1 MDRLTSMSVFARVLE
16 LRSFSGAARD
26 LGISQATV
34 SKHVQTLEDWLGR
47 QLLTRTTRRVEPT
60 REGEGFYVRCQRIL
74 EEIDDVRIE
83 DADNALQGRIR
94 LGCSAGLATVF
105 LGSALGRVIAA
116 HPRLSVDVA
125 LARNSVD
132 PAHGGQDALISLGE
146 PVPAGMLT
154 QRLAELPL
162 VLCAAPAYL
171 AGRGEPQAPAA
182 LSTHDCLT
190 GAGHEPTTWRFRLP
204 NGNGQEETAV
214 PVRGRLASSNF
225 SVLHDAAVSGA
236 GILLAPPRMV
246 EADLSGRRLVP
257 VLTSTPPAPAV
268 LSAVYPPERHLST
281 RLRGVLDALSTAFAA
296 A

>member
-34 SKHVQTLEDWLGR
+34 SKHVQTLEEWLGR

-74 EEIDDVRIE
+74 EEINDIRVE
-83 DADNALQGRIR
+83 DSGDALQGSIR
-94 LGCSAGLATVF
+94 LGCSTGLASVF

-116 HPRLSVDVA
+116 HPKLSVDVA
-125 LARNSVD
+125 PPRNSSD
-132 PAHGGQDALISLGE
+132 PARSGQDALISLGE

-171 AGRGEPQAPAA
+171 AGNGEPQAPAA

-190 GAGHEPTTWRFRLP
+190 GAGNEPTTWRFRMP
-204 NGNGQEETAV
+204 SGNGTEEAAV
-214 PVRGRLASSNF
+214 AVHGRLASTSF

-236 GILLAPPRMV
+236 GILLAPPKMV
-246 EADLSGRRLVP
+246 EADLSGGRLVP
-257 VLTSTPPAPAV
+257 ILTATPPAPAV
-268 LSAVYPPERHLST
+268 LNAVYPPDRHLST
-281 RLRGVLDALSTAFAA
+281 RLHGVLDALTTAFAA